1 MPSVSDDEIVAE
13 LVAGLSPEE
22 AAELL
27 AARLHLAA
35 LEDEAARAEVPAD
48 GQGSR
53 RRDGDPRDLIE
64 AAARVRPVALAR
76 EQLLA
81 VTPELAPLLPD
92 GALRRGSTVAV
103 GSPDG
108 SMVGGATSLALAL
121 TAAASAEGSWVALV
135 GLPAV
140 GLVAAAELGL
150 AVDRLA
156 VVTSPPPEQWAT
168 VVAALVGAFDLV
180 LVPVAPRARTGE
192 VRRLTARARERGSVL
207 IQLVPFDLTLDPTL
221 DLTLDPTRGLARED
235 GRRGVGRRGGR
246 SEADP
251 ATPGGIGLEADVRL
265 TVTATRWQG
274 VSGGAG
280 HLQAR
285 RLTVETSGRRRAAH
299 ARRHDLWLPGGD
311 DVVVDVDVLGH
322 RPTSPPIGQLRR
334 LDDPTCPPGD
344 RRAG

>member
-1 MPSVSDDEIVAE
+1 MLSVPSVSDDEIVAE
-13 LVAGLSPEE
+13 LVAGLPPDE

-48 GQGSR
+48 GEGSR
-53 RRDGDPRDLIE
+53 RREGDPRDLVE

-81 VTPELAPLLPD
+81 VTPELAALLPD
-92 GALRRGSTVAV
+92 GGLRRGSTVAV
-103 GSPDG
+103 GSAG
-108 SMVGGATSLALAL
+108 SAVGEGGATTLALAL
-121 TAAASAEGSWVALV
+121 AAAASAEGSWVALV

-140 GLVAAAELGL
+140 GLVAAAEQGL
-150 AVDRLA
+150 ALERLA
-156 VVTSPPPEQWAT
+156 VVTAPPPEQWAT

-180 LVPVAPRARTGE
+180 LVPVAPPGRWGE
-192 VRRLTARARERGSVL
+192 VRRLAARARERGSVL
-207 IQLVPFDLTLDPTL
+207 IQLVPLDP
-221 DLTLDPTRGLARED
+221 ARRAENRD
-235 GRRGVGRRGGR
+235 AAGRDAAGRRGRA
-246 SEADP
+246 ADP
-251 ATPGGIGLEADVRL
+251 ASPGGIGLEADVRL
-265 TVTATRWQG
+265 TVTAARWQG

-280 HLQAR
+280 HLQTR
-285 RLTVETSGRRRAAH
+285 RLTVETSGRRRAAR
-299 ARRHDLWLPGGD
+299 ARRHDLWLPGGA

-322 RPTSPPIGQLRR
+322 RPASLPVGQRRR

>member
-1 MPSVSDDEIVAE
+1 MLSVPSVSDDEIVAE
-13 LVAGLSPEE
+13 LVAGLPPEE

-48 GQGSR
+48 GEGSR

-103 GSPDG
+103 GSMAG

-121 TAAASAEGSWVALV
+121 IAAASAEGSWVALV

-156 VVTSPPPEQWAT
+156 VITSPPPEQWAT

-180 LVPVAPRARTGE
+180 LVPVAPRARSGE

-207 IQLVPFDLTLDPTL
+207 IQLVPFDPARG
-221 DLTLDPTRGLARED
+221 DLGA
-235 GRRGVGRRGGR
+235 GRDD
-246 SEADP
+246 ADP
-251 ATPGGIGLEADVRL
+251 ASPGGIGLEADVRL
-265 TVTATRWQG
+265 TVTAARWQG

-285 RLTVETSGRRRAAH
+285 RLTVEATGRRRAARS
-299 ARRHDLWLPGGD
+299 RRHDLWLPGGD
-311 DVVVDVDVLGH
+311 ATRVEDLV
-322 RPTSPPIGQLRR
+322 RPTVGPPPIGQLRR
-334 LDDPTCPPGD
+334 LNEPTCPPGD